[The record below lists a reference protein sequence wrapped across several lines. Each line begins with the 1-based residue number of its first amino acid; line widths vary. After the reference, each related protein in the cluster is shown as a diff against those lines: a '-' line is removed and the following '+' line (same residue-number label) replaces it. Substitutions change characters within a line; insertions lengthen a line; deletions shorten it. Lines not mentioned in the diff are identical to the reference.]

1 MRNKILVSAMLLAA
15 CIVSTHVSAQ
25 LEVTTPG
32 DVTMSKNLD
41 VNKSAVIGQNL
52 TVNNHVNIV
61 KRLSVG
67 KDVTM
72 SEDLSVGGNMSLGT
86 AGIDNHIGLNLY
98 KTTSPTT
105 TPYYGIKTYMNMYS
119 GMPTSPLYGIHSTV
133 DASACIGM
141 CQYPLIGVYGY
152 AMKSYNYPSV
162 FAAGIAGVAHV
173 YGGIAVY
180 GGTNYGATLPSTM
193 PSGCYAGY
201 FNGTVNVNG
210 TLYATNISIPSSLG
224 QTENT
229 RGINSDLADNIHL
242 LNPVA
247 YTIRQDSAWMDDKDA
262 KELRGVHYGL
272 IAEDVQK
279 VLPDIVYE
287 RNSEL
292 YINYIELIPLLIKE
306 IQELSEELKA
316 LKQAVKK

>member
-1 MRNKILVSAMLLAA
+1 MKSKELLCAMFLAA
-15 CIVSTHVSAQ
+15 CLCPTRMNAQ
-25 LEVTTPG
+25 MEVTTSG
-32 DVTMSKNLD
+32 DVTISK
-41 VNKSAVIGQNL
+41 NL
-52 TVNNHVNIV
+52 TVNKNVDIA
-61 KRLSVG
+61 KLLSVT

-72 SEDLSVGGNMSLGT
+72 SEDLSVGGDMSLGT
-86 AGIDNHIGLNLY
+86 ASIDNHIGLNLY
-98 KTTSPTT
+98 KTTTT
-105 TPYYGIKTYMNMYS
+105 TTDPYYGIKSYMKMNS
-119 GMPTSPLYGIHSTV
+119 SMPTCPLYGVHSV
-133 DASACIGM
+133 ADAFSCSGM
-141 CQYPLIGVYGY
+141 CTQYPVVAVYGY
-152 AMKSYNYPSV
+152 AKKSYNYPNV
-162 FAAGIAGVAHV
+162 FAAGIAGVAHT

-180 GGTNYGATLPSTM
+180 GGANYGATLPTSM

-210 TLYATNISIPSSLG
+210 TLYATNISIPSSSG

-229 RGINSDLADNIHL
+229 RGINTSLADNIHL

-287 RNSEL
+287 RNGEL
-292 YINYIELIPLLIKE
+292 SINYIELIPLLIKE
-306 IQELSEELKA
+306 IQQLSAEIKVLQSA
-316 LKQAVKK
+316 GKQQEKQ